1 MWRGNPTKTFG
12 CPTLIEGSQ
21 AHPIM
26 TKWREFLV
34 EHAKFPSPH
43 PVEDGSVSTTDVS
56 DVEVGLLERE
66 WKAQY
71 AVRDEILVQ
80 KHCRT
85 LENIL
90 GDTPLPDDSE
100 GQLLSSFGRCLQF
113 RTIGRREVEDQ

>member
-1 MWRGNPTKTFG
+1 
-12 CPTLIEGSQ
+12 
-21 AHPIM
+21 M
-26 TKWREFLV
+26 TNLKWREFLV

-71 AVRDEILVQ
+71 AVRDETLVQ
-80 KHCRT
+80 KHCHT

-100 GQLLSSFGRCLQF
+100 GQLLLSFGRCLQF